1 MAIARIIKKLQ
12 KVPPTK
18 VQPEKQEDDDME
30 ELDEL
35 TTGGGGG
42 NCIKKMMEAQQS
54 IRMHHWLTSSHA
66 EHKALGKA
74 YGGLDDLIDTFVET
88 FIGAKG
94 KGVLSGISE
103 LSLHTEGD
111 CMKVFDMLEEVL
123 RNDIPKDV
131 GDKETALLNIR
142 DEILG
147 LVQQTKYLLNQD

>member
-12 KVPPTK
+12 KVE
-18 VQPEKQEDDDME
+18 PEEPEGDDTD

-35 TTGGGGG
+35 TNGGGEE

-54 IRMHHWLTSSHA
+54 IRMHHWLTSSYA
-66 EHKALGKA
+66 EHKTLGKA
-74 YGGLDDLIDTFVET
+74 YEALDELIDKFVEV

-94 KGVLSGISE
+94 NSVLSGISG
-103 LSLHTEGD
+103 LSLHTEGES
-111 CMKVFDMLEEVL
+111 MKVFDMLEEVL
-123 RNDIPKDV
+123 RDGIPEDV

-147 LVQQTKYLLNQD
+147 VVQRTKYLLNKD